1 MILQDEV
8 KIMALTD
15 LIANLKKC
23 KQIAK
28 VAGFDWSVDDSLSDI
43 IDAAEFELDGLT

>member
-8 KIMALTD
+8 KQMTLTD

-23 KQIAK
+23 KVLAK
-28 VAGFDWSVDDSLSDI
+28 TAGFGWEITDSLNDI
-43 IDAAEFELDGLT
+43 IDAAEFELDELS

>member
-8 KIMALTD
+8 KQMALTD

-23 KQIAK
+23 KNLAK
-28 VAGFDWSVDDSLSDI
+28 TAGFDWSTTDTLNDI
-43 IDAAEFELDGLT
+43 IDAAEFELDELS